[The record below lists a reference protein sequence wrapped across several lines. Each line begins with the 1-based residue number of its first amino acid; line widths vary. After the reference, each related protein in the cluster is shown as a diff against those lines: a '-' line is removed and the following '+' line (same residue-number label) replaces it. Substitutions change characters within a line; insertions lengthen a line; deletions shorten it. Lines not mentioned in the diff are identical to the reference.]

1 MTAPIGR
8 SNSNLKGYGVGVTR
22 ERERT
27 SNANNNPNRTDVVKT
42 VTRDSGSTTTQT
54 TQRTTTRTD
63 AKGREHVDAK
73 KPKNE
78 KAEKPKI
85 EREWKED
92 AYLQSD
98 TKTFFDT
105 QKPGAKP
112 LTEGTGKLWGAD
124 LQGKVEGPRFS
135 LTGDASLTRNKM
147 GFDIDVKAKLD
158 ANLISASGSA
168 EKEFKF
174 EVGGEEVSVKLKL
187 GAEGNVGIN
196 GELDLKVHVGKDGI
210 SISAGADGFIG
221 ARGSLAGSID
231 VEINGK
237 RAVGGEI
244 KLTVAAGAMA
254 GADFELTKDH
264 FKAKTYLAAG
274 VGAGLEITGNYSLK
288 NIATGG
294 AAMIVPGTQGW

>member
-1 MTAPIGR
+1 MTSPIGR
-8 SNSNLKGYGVGVTR
+8 SNSNIRGFGKGVTT

-27 SNANNNPNRTDVVKT
+27 RNANNNPNRTDVVKT
-42 VTRDSGSTTTQT
+42 TTRDNGSKVTQT

-73 KPKNE
+73 KAKTKEPE
-78 KAEKPKI
+78 KKKI

-105 QKPGAKP
+105 KKPTDKA
-112 LTEGTGKLWGAD
+112 LAEGTGKLWGAD
-124 LQGKVEGPRFS
+124 LKGSVEGPRFS
-135 LTGDASLTRNKM
+135 MTGDASLTRKDL
-147 GFDIDVKAKLD
+147 GFDIDVKAKID

-174 EVGGEEVSVKLKL
+174 NVNGEEVVVKLKL

-231 VEINGK
+231 IEVNGK
-237 RAVGGEI
+237 RAVGGEL

-254 GADFELTKDH
+254 GADFELSKDH

-294 AAMIVPGTQGW
+294 AALALPGHQGW